1 MSELLEV
8 DELIAT
14 GAMAV
19 DDVGNRI
26 ASIVLACVK
35 DGVDVNAA
43 NEIAVWS
50 VSWTY
55 RRSEVF
61 VIVRIYRK
69 IIVNH
74 LLF

>member
-43 NEIAVWS
+43 NEIAV
-50 VSWTY
+50 
-55 RRSEVF
+55 
-61 VIVRIYRK
+61 
-69 IIVNH
+69 
-74 LLF
+74 